1 MKFNYLFPHYLKRV
15 GFVLL
20 ALGVVALLYSFL
32 ISNTPDFMD
41 FNVYALIRQR
51 FLSPVEFFSVVE
63 TNFLDELIA
72 GLLILGLG
80 LISFSREKVEDEFIA
95 KTRLESLVWATYL
108 NYGVLLL
115 SVLFVYE
122 MAFFMVMI
130 VNMFTILI
138 FFIIR
143 FNWVMSKSKRQLRHE
158 E

>member
-20 ALGVVALLYSFL
+20 ALGMTALLYSFL
-32 ISNTPDFMD
+32 VSNTPDFMN
-41 FNVYALIRQR
+41 FRVYSVISQPI
-51 FLSPVEFFSVVE
+51 FEDVEFFSVVK

-80 LISFSREKVEDEFIA
+80 LISFSREKEEDEFIA
-95 KTRLESLVWATYL
+95 KTRLDSLVWATYL

-115 SVLFVYE
+115 SILFVYE
-122 MAFFMVMI
+122 MAFFTVMI

-138 FFIIR
+138 FFVIR
-143 FNWVMSKSKRQLRHE
+143 FNWVMLKSKRQLRNE

>member
-20 ALGVVALLYSFL
+20 ALGMTALLYSFL
-32 ISNTPDFMD
+32 VSNTPDFMN
-41 FNVYALIRQR
+41 FRVYSVISQPI
-51 FLSPVEFFSVVE
+51 FEGVEYFSVVK
-63 TNFLDELIA
+63 TNFLDEVIA

-80 LISFSREKVEDEFIA
+80 LISFSREKEEDEFIA

-115 SVLFVYE
+115 SILFVYE
-122 MAFFMVMI
+122 MAFFTVMI

-138 FFIIR
+138 FFVIR
-143 FNWVMSKSKRQLRHE
+143 FNWVMLKSKRQLHHE

>member
-41 FNVYALIRQR
+41 FSVYALIRQR

-138 FFIIR
+138 FFVIR
-143 FNWVMSKSKRQLRHE
+143 FNWVMSKSTRQLRHE

>member
-1 MKFNYLFPHYLKRV
+1 MKFNYLLPHYLKRV

-20 ALGVVALLYSFL
+20 ALGVVALMYSFL
-32 ISNTPDFMD
+32 ISKTPDFMD

-138 FFIIR
+138 FFVIR

>member
-1 MKFNYLFPHYLKRV
+1 MKFNYLLPHYLKRV

-20 ALGVVALLYSFL
+20 ALGVVALMYSFL

-122 MAFFMVMI
+122 MAFFKVMI

-138 FFIIR
+138 FFVIR

>member
-20 ALGVVALLYSFL
+20 ALGVVALMYSFL

-138 FFIIR
+138 FFVIR

>member
-1 MKFNYLFPHYLKRV
+1 MKFNYLLPHYLKRV
-15 GFVLL
+15 GFVLS
-20 ALGVVALLYSFL
+20 ALGVVALMYSFL

-122 MAFFMVMI
+122 MAFFKVMI

-138 FFIIR
+138 FFVIR

>member
-1 MKFNYLFPHYLKRV
+1 MKFNYLLPHYLKRV

-122 MAFFMVMI
+122 MAFFRVMI

-138 FFIIR
+138 FFVIR

>member
-1 MKFNYLFPHYLKRV
+1 MKFNYLLPHYLKRV

-20 ALGVVALLYSFL
+20 ALGVVALMYSFL

-41 FNVYALIRQR
+41 FSVYALIRQR

-138 FFIIR
+138 FFVIR

>member
-138 FFIIR
+138 FFVIR

>member
-1 MKFNYLFPHYLKRV
+1 MKFNYLLPHYLKRV

-20 ALGVVALLYSFL
+20 ALGVVALMYSFL

-138 FFIIR
+138 FFVIR

>member
-1 MKFNYLFPHYLKRV
+1 MKFNYLLPHYLKRV

-20 ALGVVALLYSFL
+20 ALGVVALMYSFL

-41 FNVYALIRQR
+41 FSVYALIRQR

-122 MAFFMVMI
+122 MAFFRVMI

-138 FFIIR
+138 FFVIR

>member
-1 MKFNYLFPHYLKRV
+1 MKFNYLLPHYLKRV

-20 ALGVVALLYSFL
+20 ALGVVALMYSFL

-122 MAFFMVMI
+122 MAFFRVMI

-138 FFIIR
+138 FFVIR

>member
-138 FFIIR
+138 FFVIR
-143 FNWVMSKSKRQLRHE
+143 FNWVMSKSTRQLRHE

>member
-41 FNVYALIRQR
+41 FSVYALIRQR

-122 MAFFMVMI
+122 MAFFRVMI

-138 FFIIR
+138 FFVIR

>member
-41 FNVYALIRQR
+41 FSVYALIRQR

-138 FFIIR
+138 FFVIR

>member
-1 MKFNYLFPHYLKRV
+1 MKFNYLLPHYLKRV

-41 FNVYALIRQR
+41 FSVYALIRQR

-138 FFIIR
+138 FFVIR

>member
-1 MKFNYLFPHYLKRV
+1 MKFNYLLPHYLKRV

-20 ALGVVALLYSFL
+20 ALGVVALMYSFL
-32 ISNTPDFMD
+32 ISNTPDFMH

-138 FFIIR
+138 FFVIR

>member
-1 MKFNYLFPHYLKRV
+1 MKFNYLLPHYLKRV
-15 GFVLL
+15 GFVLS
-20 ALGVVALLYSFL
+20 ALGVVALMYSFL

-138 FFIIR
+138 FFVIR